1 MECIHVT
8 RSLAFMA
15 LMLISAPSLST
26 PAKAPSP
33 TAKLS
38 STAPW
43 WERVTVTIAG
53 DGNSHSCKY
62 ESSVLQANAR
72 NCDVEADAAALGADA
87 PTAKDQLTRLTF
99 ERRFSPGAE
108 VSIAS
113 GVAPG
118 DTLLGRQVMALAID
132 AAGAVKGC
140 RVVARSGDMTP
151 AYGCKDAAAERF
163 EASAAKTGAAARE
176 GVMTVLVYGHE
187 EHLV

>member
-1 MECIHVT
+1 MI
-8 RSLAFMA
+8 RSLAAMA
-15 LMLISAPSLST
+15 LILASAPSLATQAKST
-26 PAKAPSP
+26 SDR
-33 TAKLS
+33 LS
-38 STAPW
+38 SSAPW
-43 WERVTVTIAG
+43 WERVTVTLSG
-53 DGNSHSCKY
+53 DGNTHSCQY
-62 ESSVLQANAR
+62 ETSLVPTNSK
-72 NCDVEADAAALGADA
+72 NCDVEGDPQALGADA
-87 PTAKDQLTRLTF
+87 PAAKDQFTRLTF

-108 VSIAS
+108 VSIDS

-151 AYGCKDAAAERF
+151 AYGCKDAAAEHF
-163 EASAAKTGAAARE
+163 EASAAKAAEPARE